1 MNEVIDILLVD
12 DEPRNLEALEAIL
25 SEPGYRLLRAQD
37 ADGALKLLLEHD
49 VAAIVL
55 DIKMPGMS
63 GFELAEMI
71 KATKRYREIPILFL
85 TAYLLEDQDVL
96 TGYGAGAVD
105 YLTKPL
111 NPKIVRHK
119 VAVFADL
126 FRKTRAL
133 AALNEKLEERVQ
145 ERTAELEKSEAALR
159 EADRNKD
166 QFIAILAHELRN
178 PLAPLLFGLDILA
191 GQQEPVAPVVKKTI
205 DTMGRQLR
213 HMVRLVDD
221 LLDISRVSSG
231 AIELKRQRVEL
242 AAVIEGA
249 IEIVRPII
257 DMRRLRLVV
266 EAARDVFTD
275 GDSTRL
281 VQIVGNLLHNAAK
294 FTPEEGHIDVRLE
307 RDDDH
312 ALIRV
317 IDSGGGIVA
326 DQIERA
332 FEMFARFD
340 RVGAN
345 VQHGLGIG
353 LALGRRLAEMHG
365 GTLTAESEGI
375 GHGTTFTLRLPM
387 VESAPQLAVQVET
400 RDSVT
405 TNGSLDIVVI
415 EDSEDVADMLA
426 ALLQL
431 MGHRVS
437 VAYSCLSGISLVEQ
451 NGPRVVLCDIGLPDL
466 DGVEVCRR
474 VRGLGL
480 AAQPLMVALTGWG
493 RDHDRHRTR
502 EAGFDEHLVK
512 PVDMEKLKLVL
523 NGYAGVH

>member
-145 ERTAELEKSEAALR
+145 ERTAELEKSEVALR

-178 PLAPLLFGLDILA
+178 PLAPLLFGLDILS
-191 GQQEPVAPVVKKTI
+191 GQPEPAPVAKKTI

-257 DMRRLRLVV
+257 DARRLRLAV
-266 EAARDVFTD
+266 EAAREVFTD
-275 GDSTRL
+275 GDPTRL

-307 RDDDH
+307 RKDDH

-326 DQIERA
+326 EQIERA

-340 RVGAN
+340 RVGAK
-345 VQHGLGIG
+345 VQNGLGIG

-365 GTLTAESEGI
+365 GTLTAVSAGI

-387 VESAPQLAVQVET
+387 VESAPQIAVEIDA
-400 RDSVT
+400 R
-405 TNGSLDIVVI
+405 NGVASEGGLDIVVI

-426 ALLQL
+426 ALLQV

-437 VAYSCLSGISLVEQ
+437 VAYSGLSGISLVEQ

-474 VRGLGL
+474 VRELSL
-480 AAQPLMVALTGWG
+480 VAQPLMVALTGWG
-493 RDHDRHRTR
+493 RDHDRDRTR

-512 PVDMEKLKLVL
+512 PVDMQKLKLVL
-523 NGYAGVH
+523 NGCAAVH